1 MNFKFPALSCIGKFK
16 RNSNMLFSA
25 TLVSS
30 APILETKYPTIN
42 SRKKQ
47 MKRNTNIQVTVANT
61 RFKNFILTLNYIVI
75 PY

>member
-1 MNFKFPALSCIGKFK
+1 
-16 RNSNMLFSA
+16 MLFSA